1 MPEQISI
8 IEKVEHTIQKY
19 NMLEH
24 GLKVVLALSGGP
36 DSVCLLHL
44 LCELK
49 NKLGLTLIIAHL
61 DHGLRPEEDK
71 IECRFVE
78 KLALSYGLPMEIKKA
93 GQELNRSQA
102 GSLEEK
108 ARDFRYRFLEQVKN
122 KYEADRIA
130 LGHNLNDQA
139 ETLLMRLLRG
149 SGLTGLSSIP
159 PVRNHLF
166 IRPLIEVSRPEVMK
180 YLEAHGY
187 DFMTDSSNLE
197 TGYLRNRIRLEL
209 LPQLES
215 YQPRIINILAQT
227 ASILR
232 RDNDWLDSETKKWVK
247 KNTEIK
253 TRNEYAI
260 PLTKFRQLPDAL
272 KTRAIRYVLK
282 EIAGGNL
289 RRINARHLEAINQI
303 AFKERPQSRYSLPK
317 GIVVQK
323 VYDRLVIFKP
333 NKDSV
338 HNFCYTIKEPGHIYL
353 NELGLIICLEEVD
366 SHTIKDSDLCSDPWI
381 AFFDLK
387 KITYPLIIR
396 NMQSGDK
403 FIPFGMKG
411 HKKIKDFFIDLKIP
425 SEQRIRVPLLTLQNR
440 PIWVCGYRIDDR
452 YKIISDTSKALKIIF
467 KQAPGTGA
475 NID

>member
-1 MPEQISI
+1 MPEQMAI

-24 GLKVVLALSGGP
+24 GLKVVVAISGGP

-44 LCELK
+44 LCNLK
-49 NKLGLTLIIAHL
+49 NKWGLTLIIAHL
-61 DHGLRPEEDK
+61 NHGLRPTEDE
-71 IECRFVE
+71 IESRFVE
-78 KLALSYGLPMEIKKA
+78 KLALSYGLSVEIKKA
-93 GQELNRSQA
+93 GRELNDQG

-139 ETLLMRLLRG
+139 ETFLMRLLRG
-149 SGLTGLSSIP
+149 SGLTGLASIP

-166 IRPLIEVSRPEVMK
+166 IRPLIEVSRPEVLK
-180 YLEAHGY
+180 YLETHEY

-197 TGYLRNRIRLEL
+197 TAYLRNRIRLEL

-215 YQPRIINILAQT
+215 YQPRIINLLAQT

-232 RDNDWLDSETKKWVK
+232 RDNEWLDSETKKWVE
-247 KNTEIK
+247 KNTKISSK
-253 TRNEYAI
+253 DKYSI
-260 PLTKFRQLPDAL
+260 PLAKFNQLPDAL

-303 AFKERPQSRYSLPK
+303 ALKKRSQSQYSLPK
-317 GIVVQK
+317 GIVAQK

-333 NKDSV
+333 GKNSA
-338 HNFCYTIKEPGHIYL
+338 HNFCYTIKGPGHIDL
-353 NELGLIICLEEVD
+353 NELGLIICLEEID
-366 SHTIKDSDLCSDPWI
+366 SHTIKDTDLCSDPWT

-387 KITYPLIIR
+387 KITFPLIIR
-396 NMQSGDK
+396 NMQRGDR

-452 YKIISDTSKALKIIF
+452 YKIISNTGKVLKVRF
-467 KQAPGTGA
+467 KQTPGTGA